1 MLTLG
6 EHKSQNDHP
15 LKLVCLTLD
24 EAQRLANKVCA
35 HEKFVKVNIKFSN
48 RQTKRMMA
56 SFQAYGRVI
65 TLYPKNDGNSVH
77 VLLHEL
83 SHCVAPN
90 HDKLFKST
98 HMQFIKKYGMD
109 YMPKV

>member
-1 MLTLG
+1 MLTCG
-6 EHKSQNDHP
+6 EHKSQTEHP
-15 LKLVCLTLD
+15 LKQVYLTLD
-24 EAQRLANKVCA
+24 DAQRLANKVCA
-35 HEKFVKVNIKFSN
+35 HEKFVRVNIVYSK
-48 RQTKRMMA
+48 RQTKRLMA

-83 SHCVAPN
+83 AHNVSVR

-98 HMQFIKKYGMD
+98 HLQFIKKYGAA